1 MYYIFNIIFEMVHG
15 LLLSCFHEYYC
26 TYYKPKYRHSLNNY
40 LAHDQ
45 RIIDKHNV
53 CKNDYNL
60 VETKEYSWIINFFL
74 YCLQSVSC
82 CCLFLKIN
90 QILGQRIN
98 YVFFRKSFKN
108 NNKDRY
114 TCIQKDNIQAKSRIG
129 YRLRLEKMTINL
141 AV

>member
-26 TYYKPKYRHSLNNY
+26 TYYKPKYRRSLNNY

-60 VETKEYSWIINFFL
+60 VETKECSLIINLFL
-74 YCLQSVSC
+74 YCLQCVSC
-82 CCLFLKIN
+82 CCLYLKIN

-98 YVFFRKSFKN
+98 YVFLENPLRTTIKIDIHVYKKTIS
-108 NNKDRY
+108 R
-114 TCIQKDNIQAKSRIG
+114 QKVELNIDLDLK
-129 YRLRLEKMTINL
+129 K
-141 AV
+141 